1 MDDLID
7 SVALIL
13 LSLLF
18 VFVFISF
25 VIFAIMLF
33 EKLA

>member
-7 SVALIL
+7 SVALVL
-13 LSLLF
+13 LSLL
-18 VFVFISF
+18 FVFISF

-33 EKLA
+33 EKIA